1 MKYIRIN
8 ENNAVMEIIPD
19 YHPVFPDIP
28 IEQRYSPDFI
38 AKLIQ
43 VSDETPVEQSWFYNP
58 DDQTFSAPPPPEPG
72 EPDPVPPEQVPTWEV
87 LEKENAL
94 LKQQVQALTEQAAF
108 HEEIFVELAEVL
120 YA

>member
-8 ENNAVMEIIPD
+8 SKNVVMEIIPGENSR
-19 YHPVFPDIP
+19 FPGIP
-28 IEQRYSPDFI
+28 IEQRYSVDFI
-38 AKLIQ
+38 ANLIQ
-43 VSDETPVEQSWFYNP
+43 ISDETPVEQNWIYNP
-58 DDQTFSAPPPPEPG
+58 DDQTFFAPPPPEPG
-72 EPDPVPPEQVPTWEV
+72 DPDPIPPEQVPTWEA

-108 HEEIFVELAEVL
+108 HEEIFVELAEVI